1 MRAAT
6 AALFFIS
13 ASLGAAQGPQAD
25 PYEAIHQ
32 AEYLLADLLDTKQYD
47 RLHEA
52 LTDDVVYDS
61 RPLGSYGGLS
71 VGLEELTNNVRA
83 AFGDAYNQHHVGNA
97 LIKFVNDEATS
108 ANVTT

>member
-13 ASLGAAQGPQAD
+13 ASLGAALGPKPD

-32 AEYLLADLLDTKQYD
+32 AEFLLADLLDTKQYD

-61 RPLGSYGGLS
+61 RPLGAYGGLS
-71 VGLEELTNNVRA
+71 VGLEQLTNTVREV
-83 AFGDAYNQHHVGNA
+83 FGDADNQHHVGNA
-97 LIKFVNDEATS
+97 LINFVNDEATE